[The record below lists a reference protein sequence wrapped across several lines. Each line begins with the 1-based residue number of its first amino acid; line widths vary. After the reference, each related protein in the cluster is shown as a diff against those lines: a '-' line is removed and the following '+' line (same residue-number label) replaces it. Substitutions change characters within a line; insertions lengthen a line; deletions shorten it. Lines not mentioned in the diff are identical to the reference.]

1 MTRRTRRFPRLA
13 VAMTVVGLAVPAGA
27 VGYVGPASPQ
37 DVSDQGEQSQPQ
49 GYVEHRS
56 ADALDASIRAQ
67 QAQELEQS
75 MPQSYVEHRSAD
87 ALDASI
93 RAQQAQELEREQ
105 SQTGYV
111 DHRSPDATSSFVRSP
126 APKVAEPTIA
136 ASSGGFDW
144 GDAGIGAGAALGLLL
159 IGLSVMFTVVHHRN
173 RTAAV

>member
-67 QAQELEQS
+67 QAQELERQ
-75 MPQSYVEHRSAD
+75 
-87 ALDASI
+87 
-93 RAQQAQELEREQ
+93 Q

-126 APKVAEPTIA
+126 APRVAEPTIA

>member
-67 QAQELEQS
+67 QAQELERQ
-75 MPQSYVEHRSAD
+75 
-87 ALDASI
+87 
-93 RAQQAQELEREQ
+93 Q

-126 APKVAEPTIA
+126 APKVAELTIA

>member
-1 MTRRTRRFPRLA
+1 
-13 VAMTVVGLAVPAGA
+13 MTVVGLAVPAGA

-67 QAQELEQS
+67 QAQELERQ
-75 MPQSYVEHRSAD
+75 
-87 ALDASI
+87 
-93 RAQQAQELEREQ
+93 Q

>member
-67 QAQELEQS
+67 QAQELERQ
-75 MPQSYVEHRSAD
+75 
-87 ALDASI
+87 
-93 RAQQAQELEREQ
+93 Q